1 MFSPATFD
9 FPSIAV
15 LSLAI
20 TCWLHWIDPLYFF
33 DFNFDDKTPYKL
45 MTEQQLT
52 KPITKLSAWFQ
63 SSFFIL
69 ICFRLEAKPAK
80 LFFTCWG
87 SPFEWKAVEKVI
99 QQFNQQHSNIR
110 VRSQHIPNS
119 NYPAKL
125 LTMVVAGTA
134 PDIAYIPDPMIL
146 TCASTG

>member
-1 MFSPATFD
+1 MTD
-9 FPSIAV
+9 QQLI
-15 LSLAI
+15 
-20 TCWLHWIDPLYFF
+20 
-33 DFNFDDKTPYKL
+33 KL
-45 MTEQQLT
+45 MKNIIRLVS
-52 KPITKLSAWFQ
+52 IVV
-63 SSFFIL
+63 FIL

>member
-1 MFSPATFD
+1 MTD
-9 FPSIAV
+9 QQLI
-15 LSLAI
+15 
-20 TCWLHWIDPLYFF
+20 
-33 DFNFDDKTPYKL
+33 KL
-45 MTEQQLT
+45 MKNIIRLVS
-52 KPITKLSAWFQ
+52 IVV
-63 SSFFIL
+63 FIL
-69 ICFRLEAKPAK
+69 ICFRLEAKPTK
-80 LFFTCWG
+80 LVFTCWG